1 MIRTVLRDRFRRV
14 WVILAGMTALFSVEA
29 VVIMIHDGIAVSGCV
44 LTPHR
49 LAVVERKQN
58 APVDAREPL

>member
-49 LAVVERKQN
+49 PGGSGKETKRT
-58 APVDAREPL
+58 RRRT